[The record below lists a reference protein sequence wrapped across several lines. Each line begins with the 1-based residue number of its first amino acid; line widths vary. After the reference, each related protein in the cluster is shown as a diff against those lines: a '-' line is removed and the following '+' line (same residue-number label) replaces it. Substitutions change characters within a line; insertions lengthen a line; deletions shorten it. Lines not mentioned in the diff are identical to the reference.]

1 MSWGFVR
8 LCFLGIVLGHVCCS
22 MVWSY
27 LPSCGVVQ
35 QASCCGAC
43 LVLCFG
49 AIVWPC
55 VLGCARGLVLR
66 TLFGPV
72 FRGVEWACARG
83 MYLVMF
89 PGVLVGNLFAGRCD
103 SVLWWL
109 LRGHGSCVTLE
120 LPKVTLGRSKVPL
133 GCSKVTLGRS
143 EVNVGRSKVTLEVL
157 RNLLRDP
164 LREKT

>member
-1 MSWGFVR
+1 MFVAAWFGHI
-8 LCFLGIVLGHVCCS
+8 FLHVVLFNKQAVVGR
-22 MVWSY
+22 VWFCA
-27 LPSCGVVQ
+27 LGPSCGHVSWD
-35 QASCCGAC
+35 ALGDWSSALY
-43 LVLCFG
+43 LVLFF
-49 AIVWPC
+49 
-55 VLGCARGLVLR
+55 L
-66 TLFGPV
+66 
-72 FRGVEWACARG
+72 GVEWACARG